1 MPFLRTDHW
10 RCAIVHAPL
19 AELIEAA
26 SLNGFPITT
35 LPDIGD
41 HRFLA
46 DPFGLWRDG
55 KLHVFAEAFDY
66 RHPKGTIDVLI
77 YDGTGRM
84 LSRES
89 VLEEP
94 WHLSYPFVFEHEG
107 EVFMLPEASASGRL
121 SLYRAKSFPREW
133 ERVEAFDFPEAA
145 IDATP
150 LHYAGRWWMFWT
162 PTGSKVERQSLL
174 NISVADTLTGPWKN
188 LGLFLND
195 RAGARPAGTPV
206 VVDGKIILPTQD
218 CQGTYGRGIR
228 LLEIEGLERELPKVT
243 PGLTVSIPATLRRR
257 FPDGMHTLSAA
268 GQVTL
273 IDVKKI
279 GLGPKRDLLNMK
291 RRIFGA

>member
-19 AELIEAA
+19 AEVVEAA
-26 SLNGFPITT
+26 SLNGFSITT

-46 DPFGLWRDG
+46 DPFGFWRDG

-66 RHPKGTIDVLI
+66 RSPSGTIEVLI
-77 YDGTGRM
+77 YDGTGRL
-84 LSRES
+84 LSRET
-89 VLEEP
+89 VLQEP
-94 WHLSYPFVFEHEG
+94 WHLSYPFVFAHED
-107 EVFMLPEASASGRL
+107 EVYMLPEASASGRL

-150 LHYAGRWWMFWT
+150 FHYAGHWWMFWT
-162 PTGSKVERQSLL
+162 PAGSKDERQSLL
-174 NISVADTLTGPWKN
+174 NISVADTLMGPWKN

-195 RAGARPAGTPV
+195 RAGARPGGTPV
-206 VVDGKIILPTQD
+206 LVDGKIFLPTQD
-218 CQGTYGRGIR
+218 CRGTYGRGIR
-228 LLEIEGLERELPKVT
+228 LLEIEGLERGLPKVT
-243 PGLTVSIPATLRRR
+243 PGLSISIPASLRKRY
-257 FPDGMHTLSAA
+257 PDGMHTLSAA

-279 GLGPKRDLLNMK
+279 GIGPRRDLLNLK